1 MVVKVE
7 EGVSEEKA
15 VETPSEQADLKI
27 GAQQCIWG
35 KGISVAE
42 TDSSVITAAAREISR
57 ALFYPS
63 LLYNVVRS
71 KLQSDYHWYDPVDET
86 ILLGALPFNSM
97 LAELIQE
104 GVKGVVTL
112 NQDFELFV
120 TPQTYKVK

>member
-35 KGISVAE
+35 TSISVAE

-63 LLYNVVRS
+63 LLYQVVRS
-71 KLQSDYHWYDPVDET
+71 KLQSDYHWYDPVDE
-86 ILLGALPFNSM
+86 
-97 LAELIQE
+97 
-104 GVKGVVTL
+104 VR
-112 NQDFELFV
+112 
-120 TPQTYKVK
+120 